1 MPSTTLQQ
9 DSGFGIQDSGR
20 IRSQDAGR
28 IRNSGPECW
37 GGNEDGQRAEMW
49 AERLEA
55 RISYENFLLAI
66 LRVLMY
72 QVVALLG
79 EREPGEQYGQQS
91 EVPGRAVPAIPALPT
106 A

>member
-1 MPSTTLQQ
+1 
-9 DSGFGIQDSGR
+9 
-20 IRSQDAGR
+20 
-28 IRNSGPECW
+28 
-37 GGNEDGQRAEMW
+37 MW

-91 EVPGRAVPAIPALPT
+91 EVQGRAVPAIPALPT